1 MILKKKI
8 EGILLSNFK
17 TWYRAAR
24 IKTVWYLH
32 KDKHIDQLTKIESPE
47 RLIYLWPIDFEPEC
61 QGNLMCKEWSFQEL
75 VWGQLDIYM

>member
-1 MILKKKI
+1 M
-8 EGILLSNFK
+8 
-17 TWYRAAR
+17 
-24 IKTVWYLH
+24 WYLH